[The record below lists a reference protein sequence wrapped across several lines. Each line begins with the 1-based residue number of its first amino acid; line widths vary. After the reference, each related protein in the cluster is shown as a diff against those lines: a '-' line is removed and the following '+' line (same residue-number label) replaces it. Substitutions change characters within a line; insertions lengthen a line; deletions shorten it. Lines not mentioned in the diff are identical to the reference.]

1 MRYFFSTV
9 ELIITTLNLQDLSAS
24 FLSIPTYNN
33 NIKHRIHVSKRNTN
47 TVTCGFF
54 LTVLASHIRRAR
66 NRLHGILQG
75 HVRTTAGTH

>member
-1 MRYFFSTV
+1 MHNFFIYHRY
-9 ELIITTLNLQDLSAS
+9 IITTLNLQDLTS
-24 FLSIPTYNN
+24 FSSIPTFN

-75 HVRTTAGTH
+75 HLRTTAGTH